1 MVDDSSL
8 VRGDR
13 SSGSPASGPGRA
25 ENEGGSDAVTQA
37 RGAAI
42 LTPAR
47 ILLIVGGLAV
57 LAAGSVIAVA
67 LVAAGDSMAWRAA
80 SSCN

>member
-57 LAAGSVIAVA
+57 LAA
-67 LVAAGDSMAWRAA
+67 AAPRELPPEACARAA
-80 SSCN
+80 RSSSISSP